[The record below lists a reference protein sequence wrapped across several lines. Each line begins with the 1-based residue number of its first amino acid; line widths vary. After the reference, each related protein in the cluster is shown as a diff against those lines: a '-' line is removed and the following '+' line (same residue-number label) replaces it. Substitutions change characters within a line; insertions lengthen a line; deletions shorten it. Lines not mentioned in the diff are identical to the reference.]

1 LYATHKGTKI
11 LNIEIM
17 LKIIELFSSALT
29 NQGFGLFWAELTS
42 RVLLVIIFLVM
53 SSLIY
58 WVSRRVVLGLFYRIS
73 RKTKTH
79 FDDLLIKNKTAKR
92 LAYLFPILFLYQFLP
107 EIFSNNQTV
116 FELLKNILE
125 AFSIVIII
133 NLIRALL
140 KTINDYIKTIPSF
153 KDKPIDSYIQVIM
166 IFLWFI
172 GGILI
177 LSVLTGKDVGTFLTT
192 LGALSAVLLF
202 VFKDTILGFVASV
215 QITVND
221 TVRIGDWITMPGN
234 NADGDVISI
243 SLSAVQI
250 QNFDKTITSI
260 PTYKLLSDAFI
271 NWRGMSDSDGRRI
284 KRSLFIKIS
293 SIHFLEA
300 EELVEI
306 EKIERIK
313 PFIEKRKAE
322 IESSN
327 QREKND
333 KKLLINGRNFTNLG
347 LFRNYTEAYLK
358 EHPMVNPNMTIMCR
372 QLSPTAQ
379 GIPLE
384 VYVFS
389 VDKDWKNYEH
399 IAADIFDHLLAA
411 TKYFNLE
418 CFELSPNFISKT

>member
-1 LYATHKGTKI
+1 
-11 LNIEIM
+11 M
-17 LKIIELFSSALT
+17 LKIIEIFISALT

-42 RVLLVIIFLVM
+42 RVLLSIIFLM
-53 SSLIY
+53 ISSIIY

-92 LAYLFPILFLYQFLP
+92 LAYLFPVLFLYQFLP

-271 NWRGMSDSDGRRI
+271 NWRGISDSDGRRI
-284 KRSLFIKIS
+284 KRSLLIKIS
-293 SIHFLEA
+293 SIRFLEA

-333 KKLLINGRNFTNLG
+333 KKLLINGRNLTNLG

>member
-1 LYATHKGTKI
+1 
-11 LNIEIM
+11 M
-17 LKIIELFSSALT
+17 LKIIEIFISALT

-53 SSLIY
+53 SSIIY

-92 LAYLFPILFLYQFLP
+92 LAYLFPVLFLYQFLP

-284 KRSLFIKIS
+284 KRSLLIKIS
-293 SIHFLEA
+293 SIRFLEA
-300 EELVEI
+300 KELVEI

-418 CFELSPNFISKT
+418 CFELSPNFISKI

>member
-1 LYATHKGTKI
+1 
-11 LNIEIM
+11 M
-17 LKIIELFSSALT
+17 LKIIEIFISALT

-53 SSLIY
+53 SSIIY

-92 LAYLFPILFLYQFLP
+92 LAYLFPVLFLYQFLP

-284 KRSLFIKIS
+284 KRSLLIKIS
-293 SIHFLEA
+293 SIRFLEA

-333 KKLLINGRNFTNLG
+333 KKLLINGRNLTNLG

>member
-1 LYATHKGTKI
+1 
-11 LNIEIM
+11 M
-17 LKIIELFSSALT
+17 LKIIEIFISALT

-42 RVLLVIIFLVM
+42 RVLLSIIFLM
-53 SSLIY
+53 ISSIIY

-92 LAYLFPILFLYQFLP
+92 LAYLFPVLFLYQFLP

-177 LSVLTGKDVGTFLTT
+177 LSVLTGKDLGTFLTT

-284 KRSLFIKIS
+284 KRSLLIKIS
-293 SIHFLEA
+293 SIRFLEA

-333 KKLLINGRNFTNLG
+333 KKLLINGRNLTNLG